1 MKKLP
6 QFELSNEGC
15 VHSVNMVFD
24 NKPDYFID
32 ISPSQMAFELMS
44 TFSRVYFP
52 DFPDDVAYTFVEM
65 PTEVRKSIALEVL
78 KKHIGLASETL
89 IVFSKLINGELIEYT
104 QKGYFEATKQ
114 EIEKL

>member
-15 VHSVNMVFD
+15 IHSINLNFHS
-24 NKPDYFID
+24 KPEYWID
-32 ISPSQMAFELMS
+32 INPKQMAFELMS
-44 TFSRVYFP
+44 SFNTIYFTEK
-52 DFPDDVAYTFVEM
+52 VAYTFDEM

-78 KKHIGLASETL
+78 KKYIGIASETL
-89 IVFSKLINGELIEYT
+89 IVFSKFIDNELIEYT

>member
-6 QFELSNEGC
+6 QFELTKEGC

-32 ISPSQMAFELMS
+32 ITPAQSAIELMS
-44 TFSRVYFP
+44 TFNVLYFP
-52 DFPDDVAYTFVEM
+52 DSPDNVAYSFVEM
-65 PTEVRKSIALEVL
+65 PMEIRKSIALEVL

-104 QKGYFEATKQ
+104 QKGYYEATKQ